1 MYRSVGQPV
10 RITRALRM
18 LLAILIALAIHVL
31 LAQQARA
38 DHTFFP
44 LAPVP
49 PMSESFRDG
58 AVAISPAYDVEI
70 IRHPIGG
77 IGGHAVFAKT
87 VLTNPTRDPHGVTC
101 ALRTTSGNF
110 DTVTVTIPPR
120 WTPSR
125 GPAIDGSVSVSLQAI
140 DRPMPSVPH
149 FGSLTCRSGGVPVG
163 LTASMSKVWAISV
176 QN

>member
-1 MYRSVGQPV
+1 MYSSVRQPV
-10 RITRALRM
+10 RITRALRI
-18 LLAILIALAIHVL
+18 LVAILTSMAIPVI

-58 AVAISPAYDVEI
+58 PVAISPASDVEI
-70 IRHPIGG
+70 IHHPIGG

-87 VLTNPTRDPHGVTC
+87 VLTNPTRDPHGVSC

-110 DTVTVTIPPR
+110 DTATVTIPPR
-120 WTPSR
+120 WADSR
-125 GPAIDGSVSVSLQAI
+125 GVEQNGSVTVSLQAI
-140 DRPMPSVPH
+140 DRPTASIAH